1 MKLREVV
8 NIKPILRVIDFQSE
22 DKNLI
27 DEYVIMDQTV
37 EYFTKILEGFTQ
49 VRDEETTSKE
59 GSIQPGRA
67 DRCHKI
73 TGTYGV
79 GKSYFILM
87 LRAMLESLED
97 ENSYNSIMHK
107 FGDFKSVA
115 YQLEILKRE
124 AKKYIVISINGK
136 SFSELDFKS
145 LIEDR
150 VYKTILEKIGREN
163 LNFDSFF
170 ESTVNQLEE
179 WRKTNSVLYKVFEE
193 KFRDDI
199 DYTYDEMIEDL
210 AKRENGAKEKY
221 IKVYKDIINREPS
234 NTFDSLDK
242 FLDEANE
249 NVINNGYDGIVIL
262 FDEFS
267 TYLRSRAE
275 KGYLNIDLGSIDIL
289 AERTIP
295 SSTRKIHFITTEH
308 EDIEKILEKVL
319 DNMDTVKKT
328 AGRFKNYTLH
338 FEKGAQLVQSVV
350 AKNDNKFKLVKFEN
364 SNIFDEYSKVNDYA
378 QLSDIYPINP
388 FTLEYLVK
396 ISEKY
401 AQGDRTLF
409 SFIDEKLRAFVENK
423 QCSA

>member
-22 DKNLI
+22 DKSLI

-170 ESTVNQLEE
+170 ESTVNQLE
-179 WRKTNSVLYKVFEE
+179 
-193 KFRDDI
+193 
-199 DYTYDEMIEDL
+199 
-210 AKRENGAKEKY
+210 
-221 IKVYKDIINREPS
+221 
-234 NTFDSLDK
+234 
-242 FLDEANE
+242 
-249 NVINNGYDGIVIL
+249 
-262 FDEFS
+262 
-267 TYLRSRAE
+267 
-275 KGYLNIDLGSIDIL
+275 
-289 AERTIP
+289 
-295 SSTRKIHFITTEH
+295 
-308 EDIEKILEKVL
+308 
-319 DNMDTVKKT
+319 
-328 AGRFKNYTLH
+328 
-338 FEKGAQLVQSVV
+338 
-350 AKNDNKFKLVKFEN
+350 
-364 SNIFDEYSKVNDYA
+364 
-378 QLSDIYPINP
+378 
-388 FTLEYLVK
+388 
-396 ISEKY
+396 
-401 AQGDRTLF
+401 
-409 SFIDEKLRAFVENK
+409 
-423 QCSA
+423 